1 MKKNNMNLIVNIDNI
16 NNNEIRV
23 KKKDDEIKSIKIQ
36 PLDCEKESHFDFD
49 DCYIDIFKNIEKIQI
64 NDSKISFQEKYFQF
78 ETLKYLYIKNC
89 FLNEIPIKYI
99 EHIKI
104 KGDIKNIENNLII
117 LEKLIDESKIE
128 KLNEISLSFILNN
141 HKNFDI
147 FSYFKLYPKCFEKV
161 STINLKIKGN
171 YTIKELEE
179 KIDEVTQLKIKS
191 LILKCYSELQ
201 FSPSFIS
208 FVEGLSKLENL
219 YLNSNNV
226 NINLL
231 KLTPYLENNEDIIIN
246 FENFTL
252 NKLKKIDIPLFQ
264 FNVNK
269 NEIILY
275 GEANIEFYN
284 ENNFNFIS
292 QIIILNNGEFNSVSF
307 SNFDIENISYLSKLI
322 VNFTNVKKVY
332 LNNLNINENFV
343 KVLKNKKLLNCTELE
358 INNLIYLSNKAKS
371 DFQFYVNKYK
381 NTEKV
386 AIKSMENISDFK
398 FLLQNSKDICLEE
411 IYEMNYFD
419 LKRITDRCEYLTG
432 LNLSKLDIN
441 DNSLCEKIKNILYK
455 NRKSIKKIKITSDD
469 TFLFIYQYLNSLSE
483 NDVFHCLE
491 VLELNFDSDEFN
503 EETKS
508 RFLKEKYYLFPNI
521 TKFNLRIY
529 GLNTND
535 KKEIYLKYPKLIS
548 LN

>member
-1 MKKNNMNLIVNIDNI
+1 M
-16 NNNEIRV
+16 
-23 KKKDDEIKSIKIQ
+23 
-36 PLDCEKESHFDFD
+36 
-49 DCYIDIFKNIEKIQI
+49 
-64 NDSKISFQEKYFQF
+64 
-78 ETLKYLYIKNC
+78 
-89 FLNEIPIKYI
+89 
-99 EHIKI
+99 
-104 KGDIKNIENNLII
+104 
-117 LEKLIDESKIE
+117 
-128 KLNEISLSFILNN
+128 NEISLSFILNN

-171 YTIKELEE
+171 YTIKEFEE
-179 KIDEVTQLKIKS
+179 KIDDVIQLKIKS

-322 VNFTNVKKVY
+322 VNFKNVKKVY

-358 INNLIYLSNKAKS
+358 INNLIYLSNKAKT
-371 DFQFYVNKYK
+371 DFLFYVNKYK
-381 NTEKV
+381 NAEKV
-386 AIKSMENISDFK
+386 SIKSMEYISDFK
-398 FLLQNSKDICLEE
+398 FLLQNSKEICLEE
-411 IYEMNYFD
+411 IYEMNYYD

>member
-78 ETLKYLYIKNC
+78 ETLKYLYIKNS

-171 YTIKELEE
+171 YTIKEFEE
-179 KIDEVTQLKIKS
+179 KIDDVIQLKIKS

-358 INNLIYLSNKAKS
+358 INNLIYLSNKA
-371 DFQFYVNKYK
+371 
-381 NTEKV
+381 
-386 AIKSMENISDFK
+386 
-398 FLLQNSKDICLEE
+398 
-411 IYEMNYFD
+411 
-419 LKRITDRCEYLTG
+419 
-432 LNLSKLDIN
+432 
-441 DNSLCEKIKNILYK
+441 
-455 NRKSIKKIKITSDD
+455 
-469 TFLFIYQYLNSLSE
+469 
-483 NDVFHCLE
+483 
-491 VLELNFDSDEFN
+491 
-503 EETKS
+503 
-508 RFLKEKYYLFPNI
+508 
-521 TKFNLRIY
+521 
-529 GLNTND
+529 
-535 KKEIYLKYPKLIS
+535 
-548 LN
+548 

>member
-78 ETLKYLYIKNC
+78 ETLKYLYIKNS

-171 YTIKELEE
+171 YTIKEFEE
-179 KIDEVTQLKIKS
+179 KIDDVIQLKIKS

-246 FENFTL
+246 FENFSL

-264 FNVNK
+264 YNLNK
-269 NEIILY
+269 SEIILY

-292 QIIILNNGEFNSVSF
+292 QLIILNQGEFNSVSF
-307 SNFDIENISYLSKLI
+307 CNFDIENISYLTKLI
-322 VNFTNVKKVY
+322 QNFTTVKKLY
-332 LNNLNINENFV
+332 LQNLNIHENFV
-343 KVLKNKKLLNCTELE
+343 KFLKNQKFLNCTELE
-358 INNLIYLSNKAKS
+358 INNLIYLSNKAKT
-371 DFQFYVNKYK
+371 DFLFYVNKYK
-381 NTEKV
+381 NAEKV
-386 AIKSMENISDFK
+386 SIKSMEYISDFK
-398 FLLQNSKDICLEE
+398 FLLQNSKEICLEE
-411 IYEMNYFD
+411 IYEMNYYD

-432 LNLSKLDIN
+432 LNLSNLDIS
-441 DNSLCEKIKNILYK
+441 DSLCEKVKYIIFE
-455 NRKSIKKIKITSDD
+455 NRKSIKKLKITSDD
-469 TFLFIYQYLNSLSE
+469 TFLFVYQYLNSLSE
-483 NDVFHCLE
+483 NDVFYCLE
-491 VLELNFDSDEFN
+491 TLELNLDSDEFN
-503 EETKS
+503 DEIKS

-535 KKEIYLKYPKLIS
+535 KREIYLKYPKLIS